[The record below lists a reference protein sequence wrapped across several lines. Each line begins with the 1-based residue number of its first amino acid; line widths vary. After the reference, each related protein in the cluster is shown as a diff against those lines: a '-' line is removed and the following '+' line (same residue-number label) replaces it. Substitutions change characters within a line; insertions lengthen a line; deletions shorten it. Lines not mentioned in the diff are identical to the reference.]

1 MLIDAAQ
8 HPPPNAQKT
17 STPGS
22 AVANTT
28 SSAGIEDSTQE
39 NDEAEIPLFVHGR
52 LWPQLPWLPRPEQL
66 TRPSQ
71 YVSDLLVG
79 LYFDRIHHT
88 FPALFKPHFMTRYR
102 RMLASSESS
111 GPTEASTGE
120 WGTSSSD
127 MNSEDPEFLLIF
139 FAVCACGRSMLPE
152 GPDSGL
158 PGLEYFEKALLLYYA
173 SNGQTSV
180 ERVQCLALL
189 AMCSAG
195 WNTLTKSWSL
205 AGQAVRDAVDIGL
218 HLSSRRVRHMGSGS
232 QHGAGDAAAAYHTS
246 SELLRRQMSRRL
258 WWCVYSLD
266 RVVSICLGR
275 PFAVDD
281 RDCACDLPYDLGD
294 EELQRQC
301 LSQAQTLAAVDP
313 GSVDSM
319 KAPSTSS
326 SPITGFI
333 AFARLCRIA
342 GKIQRLGSPS
352 ALIRLS
358 ATHESNTAAKKAHLL
373 ARRVAT
379 LDRALHEWLDDLPDS
394 ICYSA
399 NEAEGAG
406 PGSNPS
412 LVMCV
417 IIFMMHSGSLLT
429 LYWCLL
435 RSFRTGNDH
444 SDGLAPDAA
453 KNAVLQCI
461 SAAQSS
467 IKAAE
472 LVRSLVPPSHS
483 LAICVHCLTLSGVA
497 L

>member
-8 HPPPNAQKT
+8 NLSPGAK
-17 STPGS
+17 STTQGNVVGNP
-22 AVANTT
+22 T
-28 SSAGIEDSTQE
+28 SSTGVEKSTQE
-39 NDEAEIPLFVHGR
+39 NDEAEIPLFVRGR

-71 YVSDLLVG
+71 YESDLLVG

-88 FPALFKPHFMTRYR
+88 FPAIFKPHFMTRYR
-102 RMLASSESS
+102 RMLAGRSSR
-111 GPTEASTGE
+111 PTRAST
-120 WGTSSSD
+120 SQNDS
-127 MNSEDPEFLLIF
+127 NSNDKNAEDPEFLLIF

-152 GPDSGL
+152 GPESGL

-173 SNGQTSV
+173 SHAQASV

-205 AGQAVRDAVDIGL
+205 AGQSVRDAVDIGL
-218 HLSSRRVRHMGSGS
+218 HLSSRRVRHMGIGNY
-232 QHGAGDAAAAYHTS
+232 HGAGGTAAGSYMS

-294 EELQRQC
+294 EELQQQC
-301 LSQAQTLAAVDP
+301 SAQAQALATTDP
-313 GSVDSM
+313 GSMGSM
-319 KAPSTSS
+319 EAPSTTS

-358 ATHESNTAAKKAHLL
+358 ATQKSDVAAKR
-373 ARRVAT
+373 ARSLSRGVAT
-379 LDRALHEWLDDLPDS
+379 LDRALHEWLDNLPDS
-394 ICYSA
+394 IRFSA
-399 NEAEGAG
+399 NNESEGAS
-406 PGSNPS
+406 PGSNPN

-417 IIFMMHSGSLLT
+417 IIFMMHSSSLLT

-435 RSFRTGNDH
+435 RNLRAGKDH
-444 SDGLAPDAA
+444 SDGLAPEAA
-453 KNAVLQCI
+453 KDAVLQCI

-467 IKAAE
+467 INAAE
-472 LVRSLVPPSHS
+472 LVRDLVPPSHS